1 VSHDPIATWR
11 YDRRCEYDAE
21 LRLRHEAKWFVRAI
35 CVVGLLL
42 AVTVIW

>member
-21 LRLRHEAKWFVRAI
+21 LRLRYEAKWFVRFMSVLFLA
-35 CVVGLLL
+35 L